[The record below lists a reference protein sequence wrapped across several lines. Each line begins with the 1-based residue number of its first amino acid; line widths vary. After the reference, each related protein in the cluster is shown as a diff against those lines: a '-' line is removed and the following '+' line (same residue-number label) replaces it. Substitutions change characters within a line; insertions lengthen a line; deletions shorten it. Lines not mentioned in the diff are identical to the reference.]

1 MSAGPHILVVGEFER
16 SEFEPVRDWLL
27 QVESDSQVTHIAN
40 IAPTAHSEPDLV
52 IVCQSWPDE
61 FSAAAVTSAL
71 GRWPLSLWVV
81 CFGAWC
87 ASDGRTR
94 TIWPLSVRVP
104 ADESRSRLQHV
115 WRILRDQRES
125 PLPLT
130 ASRDETLE
138 FDVTG
143 RMIGATN
150 LSGKVNCPY

>member
-1 MSAGPHILVVGEFER
+1 MIARPQILVVGDTERAEFA
-16 SEFEPVRDWLL
+16 PIRDWLQL
-27 QVESDSQVTHIAN
+27 VESDSRTTRRARLVAD
-40 IAPTAHSEPDLV
+40 ALEPDLV

-61 FSAAAVTSAL
+61 FSATEVTSAL

-81 CFGAWC
+81 CYGAWC

-104 ADESRSRLQHV
+104 ADESRSRLDHL
-115 WRILRDQRES
+115 WRILREQRES

-130 ASRDETLE
+130 ASRDESLE

-143 RMIGATN
+143 RATGAG
-150 LSGKVNCPY
+150 LRL